1 MCRVCVREP
10 ESYWGDKTCDLL
22 GMFGGFRGIN
32 GRNFFKIFFS
42 YKNCLW
48 KSLSFLYQNFCV
60 KSSLSKF
67 LYLNFFIQISFAKFL
82 NLKIHGESWL
92 VEGVLRDQS
101 WLMYQSPLPSY
112 KNKNK
117 QTSERFVISW
127 ESFTYLYNTQ
137 ANKQMVKNYWSIEFI
152 SWSLKRKLRD
162 QSWLKIS
169 PKTPRNKKTA
179 IRFVISW
186 GSLKRF

>member
-1 MCRVCVREP
+1 MSLKNLCR
-10 ESYWGDKTCDLL
+10 
-22 GMFGGFRGIN
+22 
-32 GRNFFKIFFS
+32 FFIKIS
-42 YKNCLW
+42 VSKVLYL
-48 KSLSFLYQNFCV
+48 SLFI
-60 KSSLSKF
+60 
-67 LYLNFFIQISFAKFL
+67 LNFFIRISFSEFL
-82 NLKIHGESWL
+82 NSWM

-101 WLMYQSPLPSY
+101 WLKYQSPLPSY

-186 GSLKRF
+186 GSLKRFSKYKCSKVHVTL